1 MDSKKIVLVALAVLA
16 ALAFILVGSRILPPG
31 VDWSETF
38 RDTGQ
43 ALYHGKSPYTI
54 VGFRYPPWTALAMLP
69 FAWLPEAAGRA
80 AFLLASLLAFLIVP
94 IKLKAR
100 PVTAALYL
108 LSPPVLHCLLNANID
123 WLVLLGFILPP
134 QIGLFFVLIKPQ
146 TGFAVAL
153 FWLVEAWRKGGLRQ
167 VWHDFWPVTAAL
179 LASFVFFG
187 FWPTRFGAP
196 VGFWWNASLWPAS
209 IPVGLALIVTSIRQ
223 RKVEYAMAASPCL
236 SPYVLLHSWSTA
248 LVALSRA
255 PWEMLASVV
264 GLWVL
269 VLMQAA

>member
-1 MDSKKIVLVALAVLA
+1 MDSKKIALVTLTLLA

-31 VDWSETF
+31 VDWSTVYREVG
-38 RDTGQ
+38 R
-43 ALYHGKSPYTI
+43 ALYRGQSPYT
-54 VGFRYPPWTALAMLP
+54 VPGFLNPPWTALVMLP
-69 FAWLPEAAGRA
+69 FAWLPEAIGRA
-80 AFLLASLLAFLIVP
+80 AFMLVSLAAFMIVP

-100 PVTAALYL
+100 PVTLLLFL
-108 LSPPVLHCLLNANID
+108 LSPPVLHCLLNASID

-146 TGFAVAL
+146 AGIAVAL
-153 FWLVEAWRKGGLRQ
+153 FWLVEAWRKGGVRQ

-179 LASFVFFG
+179 LASFVLFG
-187 FWPTRFGAP
+187 LWPIRFETQ
-196 VGFWWNASLWPAS
+196 VDLWWNASLWPAS

-236 SPYVLLHSWSTA
+236 SPYVLLHSWSAA
-248 LVALSRA
+248 LVALARA